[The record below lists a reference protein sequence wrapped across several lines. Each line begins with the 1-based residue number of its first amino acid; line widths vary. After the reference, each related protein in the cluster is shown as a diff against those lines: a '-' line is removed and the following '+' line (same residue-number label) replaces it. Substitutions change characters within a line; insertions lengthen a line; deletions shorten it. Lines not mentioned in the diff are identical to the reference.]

1 MGDFRYRTDLNPDH
15 YTFRRTL
22 PGWYPDEPRETHA
35 DTIADRVVV
44 IACLLVIALII
55 AGVLR

>member
-1 MGDFRYRTDLNPDH
+1 MSEFRYRTDLNPDH

-22 PGWYPDEPRETHA
+22 PGWYPDEPRETYS
-35 DTIADRVVV
+35 DRIADRVVV
-44 IACLLVIALII
+44 IACLLVVALIV